1 MPKASSP
8 SNTEPEQVT
17 LAIADIVRDDLNLQ
31 IRDGLDDRLVST
43 YAEYLDDLPLVDVY
57 DVDGLYLL
65 IDGYHRIEA
74 AARCN
79 RTEIDVMLYTGKS
92 YYDAM
97 WDAGA
102 ANAKHGQRLNGHGKE
117 RLVINRLRAYPE
129 RSNRWVAKGIGVS
142 KDYVERIRAKLEIA
156 KGEERIDVYTKLLGE
171 DGVQRPRVQAE
182 SRDAIA
188 DAIAAAPE
196 RSDREIA
203 QQFDTSHS
211 TVGRVRQYEAVRG
224 ALDFGADAKA
234 DEADD
239 AAVAA
244 RLDVDQEFVARV
256 RRHETGGTEASDA
269 SEPDESEEERHIS
282 MMGEHRVRAAR
293 LTWLENESPEYDE
306 SVLNGFLIRGDCI
319 EVLAADQNQY
329 DLILTDPPY
338 GVAKGPWD
346 FTKEEKDE
354 FYAFTYQWCTAALA
368 RLKPSGRMFVFW
380 TSHWWHLLRNV
391 VEQVDEELG
400 LGLKFSGAIIWQHN
414 DTMRR
419 QYTEQD
425 VKLTYDPV
433 LYWRGPE
440 AKKLRFDD
448 PWAGDECRGAIW
460 KAVRDF
466 GLLHSAEKPLSLL
479 KSMIAIATYPGAL
492 VLDPFLGSGST
503 AVACEQTGRQWVG
516 IDLFTGDKF
525 DDGDT
530 QQRYTQQRIMLEG
543 HLKRDWREALRGSG
557 EEGQDDGDEQEFD

>member
-8 SNTEPEQVT
+8 SNTESEQVT

-31 IRDGLDDRLVST
+31 VRDGLDDRLVST

-57 DVDGLYLL
+57 EVEGAYLL
-65 IDGYHRIEA
+65 IDGYHRVEA
-74 AARCN
+74 AVRCN
-79 RTEIDVMLYTGKS
+79 RTEIDVHLYTGKS

-102 ANAKHGQRLNGHGKE
+102 ANARHGLRLGGHGRE
-117 RLVINRLRAYPE
+117 RLTINRLRAYPE
-129 RSNRWVAKGIGVS
+129 RSNRWVAKGIGVG
-142 KDYVERIRAKLEIA
+142 KNYVERIRCQLETA

-171 DGVQRPRVQAE
+171 DGITRPRVQTE

-188 DAIAAAPE
+188 AAMAAAPT
-196 RSDREIA
+196 RSDRDIA
-203 QQFDTSHS
+203 DQFDVSHD
-211 TVGRVRQYEAVRG
+211 TVGAYRRREAVRE
-224 ALDFGADAKA
+224 ALDADPEAA
-234 DEADD
+234 DEA
-239 AAVAA
+239 VATTA
-244 RLDVDQEFVARV
+244 GVDPEFVAHV
-256 RRHETGGTEASDA
+256 RKQIETPMGGGVV
-269 SEPDESEEERHIS
+269 SETSSPEESEDERHIS
-282 MMGEHRVRAAR
+282 MMGEHKVRAAR

-306 SVLNGFLIRGDCI
+306 DVLNGYLVRGDCI
-319 EVLAADQNQY
+319 EVLAEDQNQY

-354 FYAFTYQWCTAALA
+354 FYDFTYQWCKVALA
-368 RLKPSGRMFVFW
+368 RLKPSGRIFVFW

-448 PWAGDECRGAIW
+448 PWAGDERRGAIW

-543 HLKRDWREALRGSG
+543 HLKRDWREALRGSA
-557 EEGQDDGDEQEFD
+557 EEGQDDGEETEE